1 MPNPNLRESRATGG
15 PKASILL
22 PPNPLSP
29 ENQLFPRPQRSQE
42 PQHTVTQ
49 VPKTAWAAAAAK
61 AARVTVPAVDPNPSL
76 AVARADTAKETA
88 ARRFTYNSG
97 YKGLGPAALSQMLGI
112 TPGHAQSIID
122 YCQSQ
127 TDYNTCVGQSV
138 SKGSS
143 LPSRNARPSLIAPK
157 ETIPCGRF
165 TDMMRQKRTNRR
177 PFSEEDNQD
186 AKRCNVNLMML
197 QPFDTTSI
205 GLHAKEFKW
214 VKRGPD
220 EVGDEWFEEI
230 GNKDNTMWLPPGWYI
245 HTHDGITE
253 YADPNGNMYPTL
265 PDYIGFDGMGHWGK
279 KLEAV
284 AKVANTKAA
293 LPYAGAAY
301 WLRNQQE
308 RGGKRHTKRKSH
320 AKKTR
325 VKKSR
330 RKHRV

>member
-1 MPNPNLRESRATGG
+1 MPATM
-15 PKASILL
+15 
-22 PPNPLSP
+22 
-29 ENQLFPRPQRSQE
+29 
-42 PQHTVTQ
+42 T
-49 VPKTAWAAAAAK
+49 
-61 AARVTVPAVDPNPSL
+61 PS
-76 AVARADTAKETA
+76 ARADTAKQTA
-88 ARRFTYNSG
+88 AKRFTYNSG

-127 TDYNTCVGQSV
+127 TDYNTCVGQYG
-138 SKGSS
+138 SKRSTS
-143 LPSRNARPSLIAPK
+143 PSRNARPSLIAPK
-157 ETIPCGRF
+157 EPIPCGRF
-165 TDMMRQKRTNRR
+165 TDMMRQKRTNRT
-177 PFSEEDNQD
+177 PFSEEDIQD

-279 KLEAV
+279 KFETV
-284 AKVANTKAA
+284 AKVANKETA

-301 WLRNQQE
+301 WLRKQQQE

>member
-1 MPNPNLRESRATGG
+1 MPNLNLRESRATGG
-15 PKASILL
+15 PKAANLL
-22 PPNPLSP
+22 GSP
-29 ENQLFPRPQRSQE
+29 VPSLENQLFPRPQQPQG

-49 VPKTAWAAAAAK
+49 VPKTAWAAAAK
-61 AARVTVPAVDPNPSL
+61 AASPLVGATEKGIMPATTTPS
-76 AVARADTAKETA
+76 ARADTAKENA

-127 TDYNTCVGQSV
+127 TDYNTCVGQYG
-138 SKGSS
+138 SKRSS
-143 LPSRNARPSLIAPK
+143 SPSRNARPSLNAPR
-157 ETIPCGRF
+157 EIVPCGRF
-165 TDMMRQKRTNRR
+165 TDMMRQKLTNRR

-205 GLHAKEFKW
+205 GLHAK
-214 VKRGPD
+214 
-220 EVGDEWFEEI
+220 
-230 GNKDNTMWLPPGWYI
+230 
-245 HTHDGITE
+245 
-253 YADPNGNMYPTL
+253 
-265 PDYIGFDGMGHWGK
+265 

-284 AKVANTKAA
+284 AKVANKETA
-293 LPYAGAAY
+293 LPYAGAAN
-301 WLRNQQE
+301 WLRRKQQQE